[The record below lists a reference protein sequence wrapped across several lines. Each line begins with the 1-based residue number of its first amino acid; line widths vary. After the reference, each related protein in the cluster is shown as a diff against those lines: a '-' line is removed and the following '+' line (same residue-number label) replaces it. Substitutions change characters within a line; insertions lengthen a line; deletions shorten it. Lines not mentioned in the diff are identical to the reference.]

1 MPVLQLTPERV
12 DHHHR
17 QLGTPDPSSQY
28 FLLHKP
34 SQCSFPPAMFL
45 SYQTYMFNLIKNPYI
60 LSTKNILKLLYIK
73 KIYSAWL
80 NEENYLFNIF
90 FSNIH
95 HQWIQSKQEAVS
107 NILLQKTEDS
117 VSDLCFTQL
126 QSTLFRTYALDFSYQ
141 TVTTRILKSLLEKNM
156 YNHTSLTL

>member
-90 FSNIH
+90 FPIFITNGSNP
-95 HQWIQSKQEAVS
+95 SKK
-107 NILLQKTEDS
+107 LLVTSCYKKQRTLYLIS
-117 VSDLCFTQL
+117 VLLSYRVLCFEHMLLISLIKQL
-126 QSTLFRTYALDFSYQ
+126 
-141 TVTTRILKSLLEKNM
+141 LLEFW
-156 YNHTSLTL
+156 NHF